1 MIIYLKINYF
11 CFTRGSSSNV
21 GGVLKE
27 PFVGPVLELFHEN
40 EADDGEDFEDVND
53 AIEKNTESL
62 TVSSRGS
69 SSSSGVES
77 MIDVDA
83 GVAGFSLGEGD
94 SEVPDITVPN
104 TVDGTDVPTK
114 SDKNDNETKPNDIDS
129 PFEVFN
135 TVYV

>member
-1 MIIYLKINYF
+1 M
-11 CFTRGSSSNV
+11 
-21 GGVLKE
+21 
-27 PFVGPVLELFHEN
+27 ELFHEN

-114 SDKNDNETKPNDIDS
+114 IDKNDNDTKPNDIDS